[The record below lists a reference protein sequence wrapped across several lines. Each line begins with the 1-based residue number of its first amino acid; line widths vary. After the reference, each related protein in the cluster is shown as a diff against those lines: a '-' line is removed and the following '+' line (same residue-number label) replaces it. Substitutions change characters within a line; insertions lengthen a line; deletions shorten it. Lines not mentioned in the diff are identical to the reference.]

1 MTHKGGYILKK
12 PIMLLFAIV
21 MSVIMLSILF
31 PLEPEK
37 MDFITKLRLSKEKHA
52 VSGEVA
58 KDYKIINVSRL
69 SDSGRAIAWSPDEKG
84 LYCSL
89 KVKDSDEQGLE
100 ELWLLD
106 LQGNRNKINSKIKL
120 YNINSAKWSP
130 DGSMLAFISTQNDR
144 NSLIVYDTKNN
155 SLKDVT
161 PKKILDVGV
170 TSYDWD
176 NESLNIIMSIDISS
190 PRIEIYDIR
199 SGKSARLDMNLRECR
214 NVSFYTEGKI
224 IFSDTDG
231 EKYRI
236 YEADRYG
243 KNVAPITEGWDYVI
257 SPDRN
262 KIAILSDG
270 DGQRGLWIYNTFL
283 NEKSELSVSPLY
295 KVYWLN
301 NSSNLMYSME
311 IDSKRSDTYKGNIYY
326 YGKDIKTIT
335 VSGAIY
341 TVFLPSASGGKIAMT
356 SPDSTGVSEEN
367 TGIFIGNLYK

>member
-1 MTHKGGYILKK
+1 MKK

-21 MSVIMLSILF
+21 MSVIVLSILF
-31 PLEPEK
+31 PLEPGK
-37 MDFITKLRLSKEKHA
+37 MDFISRLRLSKEKSP
-52 VSGEVA
+52 VSSEVVR
-58 KDYKIINVSRL
+58 DYKVIDVSRL
-69 SDSGRAIAWSPDEKG
+69 SDSGSAIAWSPDEKG

-89 KVKDSDEQGLE
+89 EVRDSDEEDLE
-100 ELWLLD
+100 ELWLFD
-106 LQGNRNKINSKIKL
+106 LQGNKKKVNSKIKL

-130 DGSMLAFISTQNDR
+130 DGSMLAFVSTNNDR

-176 NESLNIIMSIDISS
+176 DESLNIIMSVDISS
-190 PRIEIYDIR
+190 PRIEIYSIR
-199 SGKSARLDMNLRECR
+199 SGKSARLDMNLKECR
-214 NVSFYTEGKI
+214 NASFYTEGKI

-243 KNVAPITEGWDYVI
+243 KNVAPVTEGWDYVI
-257 SPDRN
+257 SPDRH
-262 KIAILSDG
+262 KLAILSDG
-270 DGQRGLWIYNTFL
+270 DGQRGLWVYYTSL

-295 KVYWLN
+295 EAYWLN

-311 IDSKRSDTYKGNIYY
+311 IDSKRSDIYKGNIYY

-341 TVFLPSASGGKIAMT
+341 TVFLPSAGGGKIAMT
-356 SPDSTGVSEEN
+356 SPDSTGVSKEN